1 MEPGTKRSRLIRDES
16 TKLPSLS
23 RCSVGTLL
31 PVSAVTFDRR
41 RRHPLEERVGPA
53 LPIPQRVDPGATR
66 MIFGLALG
74 PARTQ
79 MPPGEENDAERR
91 KSRAIVP
98 VECGGIR
105 ATAVTLE
112 IIFCY
117 KEESMKQDFVIIIH
131 QS

>member
-66 MIFGLALG
+66 MTFGLALG

-98 VECGGIR
+98 V
-105 ATAVTLE
+105 V
-112 IIFCY
+112 
-117 KEESMKQDFVIIIH
+117 
-131 QS
+131 